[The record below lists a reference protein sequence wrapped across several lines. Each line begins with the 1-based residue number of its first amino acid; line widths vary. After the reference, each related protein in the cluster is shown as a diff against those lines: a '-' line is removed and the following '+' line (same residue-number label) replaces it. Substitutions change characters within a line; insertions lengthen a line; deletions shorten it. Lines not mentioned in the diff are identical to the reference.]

1 MSEAIYWMFLGA
13 GIIVIIIVIYDMLA
27 DDIRERVMKE
37 LEKGGK
43 KI

>member
-13 GIIVIIIVIYDMLA
+13 CSIVIIIVFYNILV

-43 KI
+43 KK

>member
-1 MSEAIYWMFLGA
+1 MVL
-13 GIIVIIIVIYDMLA
+13 IIAYMMKFSSGYIYDMLA

>member
-1 MSEAIYWMFLGA
+1 MTEAIYWMIIGA
-13 GIIVIIIVIYDMLA
+13 GIIAIIIVIYDMLA
-27 DDIRERVMKE
+27 DDIQERVMKE

>member
-1 MSEAIYWMFLGA
+1 MSEAIYWMIIGA
-13 GIIVIIIVIYDMLA
+13 GIVAIIIVIYDMLA
-27 DDIRERVMKE
+27 DDIQERVMKE